1 MAARGV
7 VGVDGSASS
16 LAAVEAA
23 AREARWRGAG
33 QHLVHAFIW
42 PTMHVPLGPS
52 ELGPPDG
59 GLRNMA
65 RRLVA
70 EAEEHARTVAPDVT
84 VTSAR
89 RDRGRADGPRSAVPH
104 GAAHGDRLP
113 EHGRRHRPAGG
124 LDRGTPGRWRPLP
137 HPGGPAPATLRG
149 PSCSGSTGRQPG
161 NGQSSSPSPKR
172 YCVTPTCS
180 PCAPTP
186 PGTHR
191 HPRHPTRPCPT
202 RARPARR
209 PNAKRPCCPQPSPAT
224 RKSTRTCTSN
234 AMRCDRTPARRSSKP
249 AVPPSCSSSAPVD
262 EEDSPDCS
270 SDQSARPCSTTPT
283 APSRWPR
290 QPARPGDRRPP
301 RPTMIKLTDN
311 HGSIDPRR
319 HTDVPRPCHSH
330 KCRHATPPSRIP
342 AAQ

>member
-124 LDRGTPGRWRPLP
+124 LDRGTPGRPRPLP
-137 HPGGPAPATLRG
+137 HPGGPGPGDAAGPIVLGVDGSAAGERAIEFAFAEAVLRNADLLAYTPWNTQTPPPPDPALPYASAPGAPAERETSLLSAALAGHQEKHPDVHVECHAVRQDTREALIKASRTAQLLVVGARG
-149 PSCSGSTGRQPG
+149 RGGFTGLLLGSVSQAMLNHAHCP
-161 NGQSSSPSPKR
+161 
-172 YCVTPTCS
+172 VAV
-180 PCAPTP
+180 APT
-186 PGTHR
+186 
-191 HPRHPTRPCPT
+191 
-202 RARPARR
+202 A
-209 PNAKRPCCPQPSPAT
+209 
-224 RKSTRTCTSN
+224 
-234 AMRCDRTPARRSSKP
+234 
-249 AVPPSCSSSAPVD
+249 
-262 EEDSPDCS
+262 
-270 SDQSARPCSTTPT
+270 STT
-283 APSRWPR
+283 R
-290 QPARPGDRRPP
+290 
-301 RPTMIKLTDN
+301 
-311 HGSIDPRR
+311 
-319 HTDVPRPCHSH
+319 
-330 KCRHATPPSRIP
+330 
-342 AAQ
+342 